1 MSLFW
6 WDSDQEVE
14 VSYRGLVQR
23 ISNREERHP
32 VLQTSEP
39 DELFTELLIALLIE
53 SEFTLLDSEF
63 SSETLSELG
72 FDAEDLEQTEPAPE
86 IEIDDPSDLPKMI
99 ENADDEWALRIYTS
113 GTTGTPSPVEQTL
126 GTLTQSVRTDE
137 RFDDNIWAFAYNP
150 THIAGLQVFFQ
161 AVSNL
166 NPMSYI
172 FEHSVGQIEEAFSE
186 YEVTHISATPTF
198 YRLRL
203 QRLEG
208 TYPSVKRLTSGGEMF
223 EPQLRESL
231 KDRFPNAKFRNV
243 YALTEA
249 GSLLESNGELFKIPD
264 EKDDQF
270 KITEDDE
277 LTVHESLLAVST
289 AEEFDGE
296 WYHTGDEVEFVEG
309 DKFRFV
315 GRQSEF
321 INVGGCRVDPHD
333 VERRIS
339 SIGGVQ
345 AAIVRARE
353 SSVTGHILTAEVQP
367 APDADGEAVETAVEE
382 QIENLE
388 RWKQPRIIDIVDEIE
403 KTRSGKRVR

>member
-6 WDSDQEVE
+6 WDIEREIE
-14 VSYRGLVQR
+14 VSYGELVQR
-23 ISNREERHP
+23 ISNREKRHS

-39 DELFTELLIALLIE
+39 DELFTEILIALLTE

-72 FDAEDLEQTEPAPE
+72 FDARDLEQTEPVPKIE
-86 IEIDDPSDLPKMI
+86 IEDPSDLPKKI
-99 ENADDEWALRIYTS
+99 RTADDEWTLGIYTS
-113 GTTGTPSPVEQTL
+113 GTTGTPTRVEQTL

-137 RFDDNIWAFAYNP
+137 RFDDNVWAFAYNP

-166 NPMSYI
+166 NPMIYI
-172 FEHSVGQIEEAFSE
+172 FEHSVDQIEEVISE

-203 QRLEG
+203 QRLGG

-223 EPQLRESL
+223 EPQLKESL
-231 KDRFPNAKFRNV
+231 KERFPNAKFRNV

-249 GSLLESNGELFKIPD
+249 GSLLESNGELFEIPD
-264 EKDDQF
+264 EKEDQF
-270 KITEDDE
+270 KITEDNE
-277 LTVHESLLAVST
+277 LAVYESLLAESA

-309 DKFRFV
+309 DEFRFA
-315 GRQSEF
+315 GRQSDF
-321 INVGGCRVDPHD
+321 INVGGYRVNPHD

-339 SIGGVQ
+339 SIDGVQ

-367 APDADGEAVETAVEE
+367 VPDADGEVVETAVEE
-382 QIENLE
+382 QIGDLE